1 MLRGGGGAAPP
12 PTGPGA
18 REPGAGAGSIGTEV
32 NSTPPLGVL
41 VILIW
46 WPGAGRVNIVIL
58 VPLLFLVLLLQKQV
72 EKKRPSSK
80 GLF

>member
-18 REPGAGAGSIGTEV
+18 EEPGAGTGSIGTEV

-46 WPGAGRVNIVIL
+46 WPAQEGSIFVIL
-58 VPLLFLVLLLQKQV
+58 VPLLFLVMVLLLLN
-72 EKKRPSSK
+72 ST
-80 GLF
+80 

>member
-46 WPGAGRVNIVIL
+46 WPAQEGSIYCNLGPFAFSWHSMYYFNKITGG
-58 VPLLFLVLLLQKQV
+58 
-72 EKKRPSSK
+72 KKP
-80 GLF
+80 F